1 MLGALHIHSSP
12 PSLLPSL
19 PSFSPGVQHTRL
31 PLFLPH
37 KGLKDMVGHA
47 AQPGKL
53 VREGKV
59 LMKGGRE
66 GGRDGGRED
75 EVD

>member
-1 MLGALHIHSSP
+1 
-12 PSLLPSL
+12 
-19 PSFSPGVQHTRL
+19 
-31 PLFLPH
+31 
-37 KGLKDMVGHA
+37 MVGHA